1 MNLLRNDKSI
11 LTYSQLKKISVQ
23 SSLINL
29 DGPFMTQKNSW
40 NKQILKSSDP
50 FELDLFKKSKSILS
64 FREAVVIRVRT
75 RQGLTIDSK
84 VLKGEFSSFK
94 NIKRIESQ
102 IFSLDFEVRKKT
114 FDIAY
119 FEIIHTHPTGC
130 YIEQDGEHEVIS
142 LGGLSQADYEVANYL
157 EEKYGVVFKLKAV
170 CPGGVTYCSI

>member
-11 LTYSQLKKISVQ
+11 LTYSELKKISIQ

-29 DGPFMTQKNSW
+29 DGPFMTQMNSW
-40 NKQILKSSDP
+40 GKQILKSSDA
-50 FELDLFKKSKSILS
+50 FELDLFNKSKTMFS

-75 RQGLTIDSK
+75 MQGLTIDSK

-94 NIKRIESQ
+94 NIKSIESE
-102 IFSLDFEVRKKT
+102 ILSLDFKVRRNS
-114 FDIAY
+114 FDINY

-130 YIEQDGEHEVIS
+130 YIEQDGDYEVLS
-142 LGGLSQADYEVANYL
+142 LGGLSQADYEVADYL
-157 EEKYGVVFKLKAV
+157 KEKYGILFKLKAV